1 MTMHRFLVA
10 VDSKQHPIM
19 IGGRWHIHTSHHGLV
34 AVPAGGSGTANLE
47 TEKDLEVLL
56 NDPAKFR
63 DYIKGVS
70 QEGMA
75 DSVAEG
81 VEAGVSKALEAK
93 GFAARPPGP
102 ETEVANPLP
111 GEMRGAWS
119 SSLRTPTE
127 IRREQLMRPVLQ
139 RREAIALNDHHENFG
154 DFLKAIHPATIQRNG
169 IDEAKLKV
177 LGEGQGDQGG
187 FLVPD
192 QYSME
197 LLSIALETS
206 VVRPRALTMPMTGLT
221 LRMPAIR
228 DTSHATNVFG
238 GVQAYWTPESGA
250 ITASEPTFA
259 SVVLTAKK
267 LVGYT
272 TASNELLADS
282 AIALEELIRQLFGP
296 ALAFFEDDAF
306 INGVGGGQPL
316 GLLNADALVTVAKE
330 TGQAATTIV
339 KDNLDKM
346 YSRMLPASQAR
357 AVWIAHP
364 DTIPE
369 LFALS
374 QVVGTGGAPV
384 MVMSIA
390 DTPTFTIYGRPVII
404 TEKCQTL
411 GTAGDIFFVDFRYYL
426 IGDRQALEMAASP
439 HVRFTNDE
447 TVYRFVQRVDGRPW
461 IDSALTP
468 RNGSNTLTPFVNLA
482 TRS

>member
-1 MTMHRFLVA
+1 MHRFLVA

-19 IGGRWHIHTSHHGLV
+19 IGGRWHINTSHHGLV

-47 TEKDLEVLL
+47 SEKDLEVLL

-102 ETEVANPLP
+102 GSEVANPLP
-111 GEMRGAWS
+111 GETRGSWS
-119 SSLRTPTE
+119 SSLQTSTE
-127 IRREQLMRPVLQ
+127 IRREQLMRPILQ
-139 RREAIALNDHHENFG
+139 RREAIALNDNFEHFG
-154 DFLKAIHPATIQRNG
+154 AFLAAIHPAMIQRNG

-197 LLSIALETS
+197 LLSIALETA
-206 VVRPRALTMPMTGLT
+206 VVRPRALAMPMTGLT

-228 DTSHATNVFG
+228 DASHATNVFG
-238 GVQAYWTPESGA
+238 GVQAYWTPESGS
-250 ITASEPTFA
+250 ITASEPTFM

-282 AIALEELIRQLFGP
+282 AIPLEELIRQLFGP

-330 TGQAATTIV
+330 TGQAVTTIV
-339 KDNLDKM
+339 KENLDKM

-364 DTIPE
+364 DTVPQ

-384 MVMSIA
+384 MVMNIA

-468 RNGSNTLTPFVNLA
+468 RNGSSTLTPFVNLA